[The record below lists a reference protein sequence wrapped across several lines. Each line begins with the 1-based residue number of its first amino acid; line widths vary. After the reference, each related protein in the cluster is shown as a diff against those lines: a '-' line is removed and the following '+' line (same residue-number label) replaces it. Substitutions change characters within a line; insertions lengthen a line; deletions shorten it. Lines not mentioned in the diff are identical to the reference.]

1 MLVRVVRADHP
12 KVPRS
17 PPIVHGCMTLRP
29 SRLRGLTS
37 PPTYSPRPRL
47 LYLDV
52 FKSLYQAGLLA
63 LVQGPLLVMVVR
75 CRISICSR
83 GSARSTGRPFTPLV
97 HPVGSEFTDRIR
109 FRRAWLKPEGK
120 SISSVSCIDCLIL
133 GLLPYTANVQGFGLH
148 FPRDTGIC
156 IPGMTHAS

>member
-63 LVQGPLLVMVVR
+63 LVQGPLLAQGRVHLLKQALAALALIIFGSTELPSGDGGALPHLDLQS
-75 CRISICSR
+75 RICEVHRQTVHTSSSPCWLRIHRSNSI
-83 GSARSTGRPFTPLV
+83 
-97 HPVGSEFTDRIR
+97 
-109 FRRAWLKPEGK
+109 
-120 SISSVSCIDCLIL
+120 
-133 GLLPYTANVQGFGLH
+133 
-148 FPRDTGIC
+148 
-156 IPGMTHAS
+156 